1 MIYYIQKVRSVL
13 GQPGNVICTRLTLK
27 KKKTMEKITNG
38 NKMPMFMSPQNG
50 LQLLD

>member
-1 MIYYIQKVRSVL
+1 MIYYIKKVRSVL

-27 KKKTMEKITNG
+27 KKTMEKITNE
-38 NKMPMFMSPQNG
+38 NKMPMFMSPQNE

>member
-1 MIYYIQKVRSVL
+1 MIYYIKKVRSVL

-27 KKKTMEKITNG
+27 KNKTMEKITNG